1 MDVYFDTNAL
11 SHLLARH
18 GVSDREFELLRAAAK
33 DGAIT
38 PKLSFV
44 NIDEAIAALLNHEA
58 LALDL
63 LRLIADFVGLGTM
76 IKPPDQLLT
85 DDLIALAFGDPR
97 RPPEIQTPPAIR
109 QHVDGL
115 LRADAEEIAEFTKAA
130 AETRDQIDG
139 LWAGLR
145 RARDQARAEL
155 GPRYKA
161 ERFGEYWREAAPWLL
176 EAYADHVGVWRLC
189 RDEVG
194 VDRLLECPSVGMMV
208 GANASM
214 IHSRVVEGRAA
225 KQGDSRDQQ
234 HALMA
239 SAADVFVTDDGDL
252 RYVLQRVPL
261 IAPAVVDLG
270 GLLGGLGIR

>member
-1 MDVYFDTNAL
+1 MDVYFDNNAL

-18 GVSDREFELLRAAAK
+18 GVSDDEFNRLRAAKK
-33 DGAIT
+33 DGGFA

-44 NIDEAIAALLNHEA
+44 NIDEAIAAIVNHET

-63 LRLIADFVGLGTM
+63 VRLIADFVGLDTM

-97 RPPEIQTPPAIR
+97 RPAEIQTPPAIR
-109 QHVDGL
+109 QHLDGL
-115 LRADAEEIAEFTKAA
+115 LGADPGEVATFAKAA
-130 AETRDQIDG
+130 AETRDQIDD

-155 GPRYKA
+155 GRRYKA
-161 ERFGEYWREAAPWLL
+161 ERFGKYWREIAPALV

-194 VDRLLECPSVGMMV
+194 IDELLACPSVGMMV

-214 IHSRVVEGRAA
+214 IYSRVVEGRAA
-225 KQGDSRDQQ
+225 KHGDSRDQQ

-252 RYVLQRVPL
+252 RHILQRVPL
-261 IAPAVVDLG
+261 IAPTVVDLG
-270 GLLGGLGIR
+270 GLLVTLGIR